1 MMQKRTIKNIT
12 FTRLVQIF
20 IIAIITISLIMF
32 FAYKQ
37 FFKYTVENKALE
49 ISTIVKAGLTSHM
62 KANIMQKRGYF
73 LEEIKETNNI
83 KSLNIIR
90 SQSVIDQF
98 GASTHKS
105 EKSYKELENSTI
117 PNEAHFLWQ
126 ENKSTVRAIIPYK
139 ASSKSKLNCLQCHNA
154 KDGETLG
161 ALEIEFDISKYQELT
176 SIYGYLLISLLVFF
190 ALIILY
196 FIFKFIE
203 KYLSEPIS
211 HIAKEADD
219 AYKSHSD
226 IDTNNYEISELD
238 SLAQNL
244 NDLNHDVL
252 SREKELEI
260 KNRELK
266 KLNSEIEATLRETM
280 VAIGEIEEVRSNDV
294 KNHTRRVSLLSA
306 TIARDYG
313 MSEEDIKLIEL
324 TSPLHDIGKI
334 GISDDILLKPDKLT
348 KEEFEIMKTH
358 AKLGYHILN
367 HSKRVALKTAAE
379 IAYGHHEKYNGNG
392 YPQGLKGDEIPIFAR
407 IVAIVDVL
415 DALLCRR
422 VYKEAWNT
430 KDVLEFIIQE
440 RGQHFDPDLVDIVA
454 DNFDKYSSL
463 IDSLVIK
470 DETK

>member
-1 MMQKRTIKNIT
+1 MQKRTIKNIT

-20 IIAIITISLIMF
+20 FIAIITISLIMF
-32 FAYKQ
+32 FAYKE
-37 FFKYTVENKALE
+37 FFKYTVETKALE

-73 LEEIKETNNI
+73 LEEIKSTNNI

-90 SQSVIDQF
+90 SQSIINQF
-98 GASTHKS
+98 GNSIYKN
-105 EKSYKELENSTI
+105 EKSYKELQGATI
-117 PNEAHFLWQ
+117 PNEANFLWQ
-126 ENKSTVRAIIPYK
+126 ENTNTVRAIIPYK
-139 ASSKSKLNCLQCHNA
+139 ASSNTKLNCLQCHNA
-154 KDGETLG
+154 KDGDTLG
-161 ALEIEFDISKYQELT
+161 ALEIELDISKYQELT
-176 SIYGYLLISLLVFF
+176 SIYGYLLISLLIFF

-203 KYLSEPIS
+203 KYLSKPIS
-211 HIAKEADD
+211 HIAKEADE

-226 IDTNNYEISELD
+226 IDTSNYKIAELD

-252 SREKELEI
+252 SREEELEN
-260 KNRELK
+260 KNRELRS
-266 KLNSEIEATLRETM
+266 LNSEIEATLRETM

-358 AKLGYHILN
+358 AQLGYNILS
-367 HSKRVALKTAAE
+367 HSKRIALKTAAE
-379 IAYGHHEKYNGNG
+379 IAYGHHEKYDGNG

-415 DALLCRR
+415 DALLCSR

-440 RGQHFDPDLVDIVA
+440 RGKHFDPNLVDIVIN
-454 DNFDKYSSL
+454 NFEKYSKL
-463 IDSLVIK
+463 IESLVVTNEIN
-470 DETK
+470 